1 MNCDFMV
8 WLFATND
15 SKIGSH
21 MVTPRQ
27 QCLVAV
33 FLQNELMV
41 VGGYTMTDSIEI
53 ANIIIVQLC

>member
-1 MNCDFMV
+1 MV
-8 WLFATND
+8 WLFATNG
-15 SKIGSH
+15 SKMGSH

-33 FLQNELMV
+33 FLQNEFMV